1 MPHILFAHEKLLW
14 LLLLVPLLLL
24 FKAWLDARSS
34 KAVRAFT
41 APRLRSLL
49 VTGISKALSWTI
61 WTLYLLALAFLIIA
75 AARPQWGAETI
86 DRPDKGR
93 NIFIALDTSRSM
105 LSRDVAPDRLTRAKL
120 AAHDLIME
128 LKGERIGLL
137 AFAGRA
143 YLQAPLTTDHNAILE
158 SLQVFDQNVI
168 EWGGSNLADLLDVTL
183 RAIKP
188 LPKSNFVLIVF
199 SDGGDA
205 DASLTTWIQKLT
217 SAQVSVITVGVGTEG
232 GTLIP
237 DPNVPG
243 DYIRDENNN
252 VVRSKLEKG
261 VLQQL
266 ASATGGRF
274 IKLGTQPLSRDAIA
288 PIIARLREQ
297 ENATRSLSKPIE
309 RFAWPLSIAILF
321 LMIAWILSSL
331 PRRKPRPSLAAGV
344 LATLVLG
351 SVNAEASSFA
361 AFFRQ
366 SGLSPEQAH
375 EALVQKDYEK
385 ARDLYTKLLEK
396 ADYSPAALA
405 ELRYGLAFAEHQL
418 TDYDGSVRNF
428 SDALHADDKGL
439 RIRAHRGLGHTL
451 YDQGSRGLAK
461 QPKITLQRW
470 MDALSHFDAAL
481 QLDPNNKELR
491 ENRQHVANML
501 TELRQ
506 ALEAMEKQ
514 QQGQKGKKGQQGEK
528 GQKGQKGQKGEEG
541 EGQEGEEGEGE
552 GESGD
557 DNGAGDPKQKD
568 RTGEKKGDD
577 DGIGGKDAQNLPEG
591 RIQAAGGKNGEKK
604 DPKGEGGLAEE
615 KEGEGKKGDKKG
627 EVASDGDGDQEKKNQ
642 DPNGKDKGPQYY
654 RRNPKTGYTRGEAE
668 NFISQYM
675 DEITGPIHNTQ
686 RPPQINKKDW

>member
-1 MPHILFAHEKLLW
+1 MPNVLFAHEKLLW
-14 LLLLVPLLLL
+14 LLLMAPVLVF
-24 FKAWLDARSS
+24 FKLWMDSRAS
-34 KAVRAFT
+34 KAVDAFT
-41 APRLRSLL
+41 APRLRAML
-49 VTGISKALSWTI
+49 VTGVSKALSWTI
-61 WTLYLLALAFLIIA
+61 WVLYLLAMAFLIVA
-75 AARPQWGAETI
+75 AARPQWGVEKI
-86 DRPDKGR
+86 EMPDKGR

-105 LSRDVAPDRLTRAKL
+105 LARDVAPDRLTREKL

-143 YLQAPLTTDHNAILE
+143 YLQAPLTTDHEAILE
-158 SLQVFDQNVI
+158 SLQSFDHTVI
-168 EWGGSNLADLLDVTL
+168 EWGGSNLSDLLDVTL

-188 LPKSNFVLIVF
+188 LPKSNFVLIIF

-205 DASLTTWIQKLT
+205 DASLTGAIQKLT
-217 SAQVSVITVGVGTEG
+217 EAQVSVITVGVGTEG

-243 DYIRDENNN
+243 DYVRDENNN

-309 RFAWPLSIAILF
+309 RFAWPLGFAILW

-344 LATLVLG
+344 LAMLVLS
-351 SVNAEASSFA
+351 SVNSEASSLA

-366 SGLSPEQAH
+366 RGPSPEEAH
-375 EALVQKDYEK
+375 EALKQKDYEK
-385 ARDLYTKLLEK
+385 ARDLYSKLLEGGK
-396 ADYSPAALA
+396 LPPSSLPELYYGLALA
-405 ELRYGLAFAEHQL
+405 EHHL

-428 SDALHADDKGL
+428 SESLHAADKGL
-439 RIRAHRGLGHTL
+439 RTRAHRGLGHTL

-470 MDALSHFDAAL
+470 MDALKHFDAAL
-481 QLDPNNKELR
+481 ELEPNNKELR

-501 TELRQ
+501 EELRKS
-506 ALEAMEKQ
+506 LDAMQKQ
-514 QQGQKGKKGQQGEK
+514 QQGQKGQKGQQ
-528 GQKGQKGQKGEEG
+528 GQKGQKGQKGEQS
-541 EGQEGEEGEGE
+541 EGQEGQEGQDGQQ
-552 GESGD
+552 GQNGD
-557 DNGAGDPKQKD
+557 QNDGDGDPQKSKQ
-568 RTGEKKGDD
+568 TGEKKGED
-577 DGIGGKDAQNLPEG
+577 DGIGGKDAKNLPQG
-591 RIQAAGGKNGEKK
+591 RIQAAGGKDGEKK
-604 DPKGEGGLAEE
+604 DPDGQGGTGEE
-615 KEGEGKKGDKKG
+615 KEGEGKEGEQKRQ
-627 EVASDGDGDQEKKNQ
+627 EVASGEQKGE
-642 DPNGKDKGPQYY
+642 GKEQQRQG
-654 RRNPKTGYTRGEAE
+654 RRNPATGYTPGEAE
-668 NFISQYM
+668 GLLRQYM
-675 DEITGPIHNTQ
+675 DELTGIPMGNRQTI
-686 RPPQINKKDW
+686 PPANKKDW